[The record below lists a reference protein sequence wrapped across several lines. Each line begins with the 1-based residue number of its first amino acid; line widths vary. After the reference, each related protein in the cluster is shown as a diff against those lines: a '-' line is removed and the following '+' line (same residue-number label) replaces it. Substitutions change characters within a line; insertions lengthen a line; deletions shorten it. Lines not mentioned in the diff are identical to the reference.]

1 MPTAIPPPAPRLE
14 LAPGVRSFLLV
25 GSDKPSPYKGR
36 TDALILVLYDPG
48 TAKAALIS
56 LPPDLFVYIPGL
68 TVQRLNAAYVS
79 GGIESLLTTLEYN
92 LGIRPEKYAVIPL
105 DAFTYWVDGLG
116 GVDMTVSEDLWDSCG
131 TVREGRV
138 HMNGQKALCYF
149 RVRSGMEESARN
161 RRQQE
166 LLQALYLRLAESGNF
181 SLLPGLYQTYRD
193 RIDTNLGYSEV
204 IDSIPLALYLADPGR
219 IQYFQL
225 PATALETWKLPG
237 STEAQ
242 VFLPR
247 TAGIQDSLGAMLGF
261 LGASQP
267 LTQRVITL
275 VHDLTTSPT
284 ATLTPTI
291 TQTLT
296 RTITLTPTVTTTR
309 TITPTRTVTRTRT
322 ETRTPTPTRTPTF

>member
-1 MPTAIPPPAPRLE
+1 MRFHIRFCAITLAIILAGCSQAAIQPIVGDTATATSTGTVTLTPLPTRTLPVWMNYPSPVALSMPTAIPPPAPRLE
-14 LAPGVRSFLLV
+14 LAPGVRSLLLV

-36 TDALILVLYDPG
+36 TDALMLVLYDPG

-116 GVDMTVSEDLWDSCG
+116 GVDLTVSEDLWDSCG

-225 PATALETWKLPG
+225 PAMALETWKLPG

-247 TAGIQDSLGAMLGF
+247 TTGIQ
-261 LGASQP
+261 
-267 LTQRVITL
+267 
-275 VHDLTTSPT
+275 
-284 ATLTPTI
+284 
-291 TQTLT
+291 
-296 RTITLTPTVTTTR
+296 
-309 TITPTRTVTRTRT
+309 
-322 ETRTPTPTRTPTF
+322 